1 MKRRSA
7 VLVFV
12 AVSLVFSR
20 ASAQQELDFLS
31 GLTEF
36 HDLHQMLPKYLKAR
50 ANKMLDERR
59 EQVASWRGADD
70 VARRKSHVRKTILEA
85 IGGLPERTPLN
96 AKVVGVLDREDYK
109 IEKLVFES
117 QPNFFV
123 TANLYLPKKGA
134 GPYPAVL
141 YPLGHERGGKSNP
154 TWQRNLIGFARKGY
168 AALTWD
174 PIGQGERYQ
183 IYDADFERRKVIR
196 STTEHSILGV
206 QCILAGDNAARYTIW
221 DGIRALDYLLSR
233 PEVDSTRIA
242 CTGNSGGGT
251 HTAYLSALEDR
262 IHVAMPSCYLTSW
275 SQLLDTIGPQDAE
288 QNLLPWIGAGLDHA
302 DFIHAFAPRP
312 YLMLSAIR
320 DFFSIRG
327 SRSTF
332 REAQNVY
339 RKLDAGEKIQM
350 FEADDRHGYSQPRRL
365 AGYDWLSRWFKGV
378 EDRQPEP
385 EGLIASFEEL
395 QVTETGQVAT
405 SLGGE
410 TVFTLN
416 QKRARQLDKGL
427 PPFTNGSDAETFRAA
442 IRERVQT
449 VASVQIPTA
458 EPAVR
463 RYGEIERDGYHIRKF
478 IYESEPGILIP
489 SLLFIPDGSGRRP
502 AIIYVHGRGKAFGAG
517 AGREIEKLTKAGH
530 VVLAVDLRG
539 MGETYSLQDDNG
551 SDFPRYFGQ
560 WDSTMTALLMGES
573 LAGMRAYDI
582 LQGLNVLAAMPEV
595 DIERVSAIGKEAG
608 GVPLLYAAAL
618 DDRIGRLLLENVLVS
633 YAAVVNQR
641 LHQGIFEHAA
651 WGVLKSFDLPDL
663 AAALT
668 PRPVWITDAVN
679 PLGNKIPLEDVN
691 DVYSEAGR
699 VYRTSGA
706 ADSLRITRRNEN
718 DDSTTGAYLEW
729 FQRIAGSG

>member
-7 VLVFV
+7 VLVFL
-12 AVSLVFSR
+12 AIILGFSR

-36 HDLHQMLPKYLKAR
+36 QDLHQMLPKYLKAR
-50 ANKMLDERR
+50 ANKMLAERR
-59 EQVASWRGADD
+59 EKVASWSGADD
-70 VARRKSHVRKTILEA
+70 VARRKAHVRKTIVEA

-96 AKVVGVLDREDYK
+96 AKVAGVLDREDYK
-109 IEKLVFES
+109 IEKLIFES
-117 QPNFFV
+117 QPDFFV
-123 TANLYLPKKGA
+123 TANLYLPKKGT

-168 AALTWD
+168 VALTWD

-206 QCILAGDNAARYTIW
+206 QCILVGDNAARYTIW

-233 PEVDSTRIA
+233 PEVDTTRIA

-302 DFIHAFAPRP
+302 DFIYAFAPRP

-320 DFFSIRG
+320 DFFSISG
-327 SRSTF
+327 ARSTF
-332 REAQNVY
+332 WEAKNVY
-339 RKLDAGEKIQM
+339 RKVDAEEKIHM
-350 FEADDRHGYSQPRRL
+350 FEADDRHGYSKPRRL

-378 EDRQPEP
+378 EDRQTEP
-385 EGLIASFEEL
+385 EGLIAGFEEL
-395 QVTETGQVAT
+395 QATETGQVVT

-416 QKRARQLDKGL
+416 QKRARQLDKAL
-427 PPFTNGSDAETFRAA
+427 PPLTNGSDAETFRAA

-458 EPAVR
+458 EPPVH
-463 RYGEIERDGYHIRKF
+463 RYGKIERDGYHIQKF

-502 AIIYVHGRGKAFGAG
+502 AIVYVHGQGKAFEAG
-517 AGREIEKLTKAGH
+517 AGREIEKFTKAGY

-560 WDSTMTALLMGES
+560 WDSTMTPLLMGES
-573 LAGMRAYDI
+573 LVGMRAYDI

-595 DIERVSAIGKEAG
+595 DIERVSGIGKEAG
-608 GVPLLYAAAL
+608 GVALLYATVL
-618 DDRIGRLLLENVLVS
+618 DDRIGGLVLENVLVS
-633 YAAVVNQR
+633 YSAVVNQR
-641 LHQGIFEHAA
+641 LHLGVFEDVA

-663 AAALT
+663 VAALT

-679 PLGNKIPLEDVN
+679 PLGNKIPVEDVN
-691 DVYSEAGR
+691 DVYSEAER
-699 VYRTSGA
+699 VYRTTGV

-718 DDSTTGAYLEW
+718 ADSAARAYLEW
-729 FQRIAGSG
+729 FQRVASSG